1 MALAF
6 RSEATR
12 VCTFMLGNAAGNQT
26 YPWVGVPE
34 GHHELSHH
42 GNVEAKLAKLR
53 KIDRV
58 NVALFAE
65 FVARLAAI
73 PEEQGSLLDNTVVFY
88 GSELGSGNAHTPF
101 DLPVLLA
108 GGAAGR
114 IRAAGHVKL
123 PMDTSLYDLW
133 VTLLGACDVPVRQFG
148 NSTGPID
155 VIRG

>member
-1 MALAF
+1 MTDDACTAGQGGSQPPRKVCPPDYPSHVRLMGELMALAF

-26 YPWVGVPE
+26 YPWVRVPE

-108 GGAAGR
+108 AVRRAGSE
-114 IRAAGHVKL
+114 
-123 PMDTSLYDLW
+123 P
-133 VTLLGACDVPVRQFG
+133 
-148 NSTGPID
+148 
-155 VIRG
+155 RGT